1 MMRFLAPRRGGA
13 ERNRRSGFPPRLRVS
28 VLSLVAW
35 MAASCGLAP
44 VATPTS
50 EPMPVVV
57 RVLATDLAYE
67 LAVDLAAA
75 YNPTR
80 REAVVVVEPAP
91 VDTARDSALRGAA
104 NLALLATPGDEGF
117 QTPVG
122 SVALTPVGHPTN
134 PVRDLTREQLRLIQI
149 GDARDWGLLGG
160 VPGPIQVVAPDPGS
174 DTAMQL
180 NQTLGA
186 NGQFTADALLAPTWE
201 AASQLIPRLPGAIG
215 YLPAHRVDSDVVALA
230 EPVPVLVVAL
240 AASEPGDAA
249 RDFLNWVQSDAGQQV
264 VARRFEPIP

>member
-1 MMRFLAPRRGGA
+1 
-13 ERNRRSGFPPRLRVS
+13 
-28 VLSLVAW
+28 
-35 MAASCGLAP
+35 MAAGCGLAS
-44 VATPTS
+44 VATPTP

-67 LAVDLAAA
+67 LAVDLATA

-91 VDTARDSALRGAA
+91 VDTARDSALSGVA
-104 NLALLATPGDEGF
+104 NLALLATHGDEGF
-117 QTPVG
+117 QTPVA

-149 GDARDWGLLGG
+149 GDARDWGLFGG
-160 VPGPIQVVAPDPGS
+160 VPGPIQVVSPNPGS
-174 DTAMQL
+174 DAATQL
-180 NQTLGA
+180 DLMLGA
-186 NGQFTADALLAPTWE
+186 SGQLTADALFAPTWE
-201 AASQLIPRLPGAIG
+201 AMGQLVPQFPGAIG
-215 YLPAHRVDSDVVALA
+215 YLPAHRIDRDVVALA

-240 AASEPGDAA
+240 AASEPGEAA
-249 RDFLNWVQSDAGQQV
+249 REFLTWVQSDVGQQV